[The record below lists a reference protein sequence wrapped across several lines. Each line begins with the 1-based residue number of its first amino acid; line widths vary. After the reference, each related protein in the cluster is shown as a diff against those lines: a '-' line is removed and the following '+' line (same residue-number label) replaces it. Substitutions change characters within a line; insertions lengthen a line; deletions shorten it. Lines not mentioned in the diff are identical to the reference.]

1 MRPASQILNLNEWAI
16 ETTGLDGWW
25 ACIQFDRAVSWFGR
39 YVESKLSEYE
49 DGTQVHSL
57 ADLLGVENEKQDAKA
72 FIAAF
77 GGALRTVNT

>member
-1 MRPASQILNLNEWAI
+1 MRAASQILNLNEWAI

-49 DGTQVHSL
+49 DGKAVYSL
-57 ADLLGVENEKQDAKA
+57 VELLGEGDEQQDVHA